1 MTADKPA
8 SRRIITRM
16 VIGGAIGFV
25 FGFLLGMLASPP
37 FSGITS
43 TFFDVQGFTYLTWV
57 GFGIMWGIVGL
68 LVGLLLDFRK
78 LKAEKNK

>member
-1 MTADKPA
+1 MTADKTA
-8 SRRIITRM
+8 SRRIVTRM

-25 FGFLLGMLASPP
+25 CGCLMGMMVSPP

-43 TFFDVQGFTYLTWV
+43 TSSDVQGFTYLTWV

>member
-1 MTADKPA
+1 MTADKTA
-8 SRRIITRM
+8 SRRILTRM

-25 FGFLLGMLASPP
+25 FGFLVGMLVSPP

-43 TFFDVQGFTYLTWV
+43 TSYGVQGFTYLTWV
-57 GFGIMWGIVGL
+57 GFGVIWGVVGT
-68 LVGLLLDFRK
+68 LVGMVLDFRK